1 MACLRKYAN
10 VADKVI
16 GECIISSV
24 NPVSISKLKKTTS
37 RTFSTASVS
46 VSITAICALCSRAE
60 QQMATK
66 VMIFILYHLKTF
78 IFVLFYFKVIF
89 IVPLMGS

>member
-1 MACLRKYAN
+1 MECLRKYAN

-24 NPVSISKLKKTTS
+24 NPVSISKLKKTAS

-46 VSITAICALCSRAE
+46 VSITAICALCCRAADGHKSNDIYSVSLE
-60 QQMATK
+60 N
-66 VMIFILYHLKTF
+66 IYICSF
-78 IFVLFYFKVIF
+78 LF
-89 IVPLMGS
+89 

>member
-16 GECIISSV
+16 GECMISSV
-24 NPVSISKLKKTTS
+24 NPVSISKLKKTAS

-46 VSITAICALCSRAE
+46 VSITVHYSVSTMLQSRAADGHKSNDIYSVSLE
-60 QQMATK
+60 N
-66 VMIFILYHLKTF
+66 IYICSF
-78 IFVLFYFKVIF
+78 LF
-89 IVPLMGS
+89 